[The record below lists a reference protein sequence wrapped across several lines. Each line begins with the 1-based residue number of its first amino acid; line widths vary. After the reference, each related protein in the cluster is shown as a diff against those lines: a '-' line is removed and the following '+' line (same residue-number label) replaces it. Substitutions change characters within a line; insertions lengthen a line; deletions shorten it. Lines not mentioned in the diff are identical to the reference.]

1 MMRCKMWMKFRHK
14 VAFALLRPIFKVYAR
29 LRYGYRTKTYRLEK
43 GPYLLLFNH
52 TTNLDPLMM
61 ALSFKGP
68 VYFVANDDLFNIPVI
83 SPIIKYLASPIPKA
97 KAVRDIST
105 VKACIRVARE
115 GGKIGISPEGN
126 RNYSGVLNHIDKSI
140 VKLIKFLKI
149 PVVLYNIKGGFGV
162 NPRFSRKLRKGKM
175 YGEIGRILTPEEIRE
190 YSEEEIYEI
199 LVKALT
205 VDDFA
210 LNQKYRGKAL
220 AENLESAFY
229 VCPVC
234 EDFRKM
240 DSEGNHF
247 FCRDCGLEVEYT
259 EELKFKT
266 EDERFKF
273 ERVPEYYRYQED
285 FIRNADV
292 MNITFSDSG
301 IVLKEIVRRF
311 RKEILKGNMSF
322 NHEGLRFWNDKKG
335 VIIKYEDILS
345 FAIVYQNTLIINLE
359 KQTYQVSAGPSFN
372 ALKYV
377 HLFNQ
382 IRNHLKGVENG
393 FLGI

>member
-1 MMRCKMWMKFRHK
+1 MWVKCRHK
-14 VAFALLRPIFKVYAR
+14 VAFALLKPFMKLY
-29 LRYGYRTKTYRLEK
+29 LRVKYGYKAKKYKLEK

-68 VYFVANDDLFNIPVI
+68 IYFVTNDDLFNIPVI
-83 SPIIKYLASPIPKA
+83 SPIIKYLAAPIAKA

-105 VKACIRVARE
+105 VKACIRIAKE
-115 GGKIGISPEGN
+115 GGNIGIAPEGN
-126 RNYSGVLNHIDKSI
+126 RTYSGVLTHVGRAI

-149 PVVLYNIKGGFGV
+149 PVVLYTIKGGFGV

-175 YGEIGRILTPEEIRE
+175 YGEIGRILSADEVKE
-190 YSEEEIYEI
+190 YSEAEIYDIIVRTLSVDE
-199 LVKALT
+199 LALKE
-205 VDDFA
+205 
-210 LNQKYRGKAL
+210 KYRGKAL

-234 EDFRKM
+234 DDFRVLESHG
-240 DSEGNHF
+240 DHF
-247 FCRDCGLEVEYT
+247 RCRECGLDVEYT
-259 EELKFKT
+259 EDLVFRT
-266 EDERFKF
+266 EDDRFKF
-273 ERVPEYYRYQED
+273 RTVAEYYRYQED
-285 FIRNADV
+285 FIRKADV
-292 MNITFSDSG
+292 MNVTFSDSG
-301 IVLKEIVRRF
+301 IVLKEIVKRF
-311 RKEILKGNMSF
+311 RKKFLEGNMSF
-322 NHEGLRFWNDKKG
+322 NREGLRFWNDEKEF
-335 VIIKYEDILS
+335 IIKYEDILS

-359 KQTYQVSAGPSFN
+359 KRTFQVSAGPSFN

-382 IRNHLKGVENG
+382 IRNIQEGDTNG

>member
-1 MMRCKMWMKFRHK
+1 MQNVDEISPQGGICLAQAH
-14 VAFALLRPIFKVYAR
+14 FKVYAR

-68 VYFVANDDLFNIPVI
+68 VYFLANDDLFNIPCHF
-83 SPIIKYLASPIPKA
+83 PIIKYLASPIPKA

-140 VKLIKFLKI
+140 VKLIV
-149 PVVLYNIKGGFGV
+149 PENSRVLYNIKGGFGV
-162 NPRFSRKLRKGKM
+162 NPRFSENSKRKM

-220 AENLESAFY
+220 AENLESAF
-229 VCPVC
+229 
-234 EDFRKM
+234 
-240 DSEGNHF
+240 
-247 FCRDCGLEVEYT
+247 
-259 EELKFKT
+259 
-266 EDERFKF
+266 
-273 ERVPEYYRYQED
+273 
-285 FIRNADV
+285 
-292 MNITFSDSG
+292 
-301 IVLKEIVRRF
+301 
-311 RKEILKGNMSF
+311 MSALF
-322 NHEGLRFWNDKKG
+322 AKIFGKWIPKAIISSAVIAGLR
-335 VIIKYEDILS
+335 L
-345 FAIVYQNTLIINLE
+345 NTPR
-359 KQTYQVSAGPSFN
+359 S
-372 ALKYV
+372 
-377 HLFNQ
+377 
-382 IRNHLKGVENG
+382 
-393 FLGI
+393 

>member
-1 MMRCKMWMKFRHK
+1 M
-14 VAFALLRPIFKVYAR
+14 PINVYNKKINDEVQNMDEISPQGGICLAQAHFKVYAR

-43 GPYLLLFNH
+43 GPYLLLFQPH
-52 TTNLDPLMM
+52 DKRILMM

-68 VYFVANDDLFNIPVI
+68 VYFVANDDLFAHPRHFPHHQILGFAD
-83 SPIIKYLASPIPKA
+83 SKA

-322 NHEGLRFWNDKKG
+322 NHEGLRFGMIRK
-335 VIIKYEDILS
+335 ESSL
-345 FAIVYQNTLIINLE
+345 NTKTFSLL
-359 KQTYQVSAGPSFN
+359 PSST
-372 ALKYV
+372 KTP
-377 HLFNQ
+377 
-382 IRNHLKGVENG
+382 
-393 FLGI
+393 

>member
-1 MMRCKMWMKFRHK
+1 
-14 VAFALLRPIFKVYAR
+14 
-29 LRYGYRTKTYRLEK
+29 
-43 GPYLLLFNH
+43 
-52 TTNLDPLMM
+52 
-61 ALSFKGP
+61 
-68 VYFVANDDLFNIPVI
+68 
-83 SPIIKYLASPIPKA
+83 
-97 KAVRDIST
+97 
-105 VKACIRVARE
+105 
-115 GGKIGISPEGN
+115 
-126 RNYSGVLNHIDKSI
+126 
-140 VKLIKFLKI
+140 
-149 PVVLYNIKGGFGV
+149 
-162 NPRFSRKLRKGKM
+162 
-175 YGEIGRILTPEEIRE
+175 
-190 YSEEEIYEI
+190 
-199 LVKALT
+199 
-205 VDDFA
+205 
-210 LNQKYRGKAL
+210 
-220 AENLESAFY
+220 
-229 VCPVC
+229 
-234 EDFRKM
+234 M